1 MKSEYTDKLLID
13 ELKRISVN
21 AGNAIL
27 KEYKSNIKIEKKDD
41 SSPVTKADLIS
52 NEIINESL
60 EKLTPDIPIVSEEN
74 SNVSFEKRKSW
85 DRYWL
90 IDPLDGTKEFIKKN
104 GEFTVNIALIVCNEA
119 QIGLINAPVMKNIYW
134 GHKKHGAHMQNQ
146 NGIITQLKVSET
158 IGNTRR
164 IAISRSHK
172 SDDLKKYLRNIK
184 EYKEI
189 GIGSSLKFC
198 LVANG
203 DADYYPRLGPTSE
216 WDTAAGQAILES
228 AGGSVLK
235 LSGEP
240 LRYNLKKSFLNPSFF
255 AINEKFDSYGLLKEL
270 AQK

>member
-1 MKSEYTDKLLID
+1 M
-13 ELKRISVN
+13 
-21 AGNAIL
+21 
-27 KEYKSNIKIEKKDD
+27 
-41 SSPVTKADLIS
+41 
-52 NEIINESL
+52 
-60 EKLTPDIPIVSEEN
+60 
-74 SNVSFEKRKSW
+74 
-85 DRYWL
+85 
-90 IDPLDGTKEFIKKN
+90 
-104 GEFTVNIALIVCNEA
+104 
-119 QIGLINAPVMKNIYW
+119 
-134 GHKKHGAHMQNQ
+134 
-146 NGIITQLKVSET
+146 
-158 IGNTRR
+158 
-164 IAISRSHK
+164 
-172 SDDLKKYLRNIK
+172 RNIK

>member
-74 SNVSFEKRKSW
+74 SNVSFKKRKSW
-85 DRYWL
+85 NRYWL

-172 SDDLKKYLRNIK
+172 SDDLKKYLSKIK
-184 EYKEI
+184 KYKEI

-235 LSGEP
+235 LCGEP